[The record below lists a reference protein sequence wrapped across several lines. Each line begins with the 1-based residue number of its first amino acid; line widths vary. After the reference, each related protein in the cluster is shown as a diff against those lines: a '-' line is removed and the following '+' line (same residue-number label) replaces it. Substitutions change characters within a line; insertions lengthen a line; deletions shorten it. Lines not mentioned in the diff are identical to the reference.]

1 MSEDQPGHSRA
12 DVERFS
18 DAEKPINAAVDA
30 DVVDFD
36 GPDDPDKAMNWPPG
50 KKAATLGMVTV
61 MTLLS
66 PIGSTISAAA
76 AKDIMLHFN
85 STSNTLSAFVTTVYL
100 LGWVCGPIVIAP
112 LSELYGRAV
121 LYKVCIVLFLLFNVA
136 CAVANSLASLIVFR
150 LLAGIASSCPV
161 TLGTGSIADMI
172 PPERRAGVMGAYVIG
187 AVLGPTIGPI
197 AGGYL
202 TPALGWRWAFW
213 LMAILVAPPCLVVV
227 LFMRESY
234 PSVLLQRKK
243 IRLRRETGNPRLRS
257 ALDTGRTAREL
268 FRCTIFRPF
277 KMLMMPIVF
286 LLSLYTATVYSYLY
300 LCFTTFPQVFSLQY
314 GFGSGPS
321 GLATLGLG
329 VGSILGVLFCG
340 GVSDKL
346 SAYLAKRN
354 GGEVKPEYRL
364 PSIIIGGVFV
374 PIGLFWY
381 AWTAEKR
388 LHWILPIIGTGFL
401 GAGMIITY
409 MAATLYL
416 VDAYTVYAASV
427 TASNTVFRCLCATFL
442 PLAGP
447 ALYERLGVGWGTS
460 LLGFVAVA
468 FIPLPCFFYMYGERI
483 RESKHSQSQLSAI

>member
-1 MSEDQPGHSRA
+1 MPKDHPEHRGA
-12 DVERFS
+12 DIERFS
-18 DAEKPINAAVDA
+18 YAEEPINAAVDA
-30 DVVDFD
+30 DMVDFD
-36 GPDDPDKAMNWPPG
+36 GPDDPENAMNWPPG
-50 KKAATLGMVTV
+50 KKAVTLGMVTI

-161 TLGTGSIADMI
+161 TLGTGSIADMM
-172 PPERRAGVMGAYVIG
+172 PAEKRAGVMGAYVIG
-187 AVLGPTIGPI
+187 VVLGPTIGPI

-213 LMAILVAPPCLVVV
+213 LMAIIAAPLCPVVV
-227 LFMRESY
+227 IFMQESY
-234 PSVLLQRKK
+234 PFVLLQRKT
-243 IRLRRETGNPRLRS
+243 IRLRKETGNARLRS
-257 ALDTGRTAREL
+257 ALDNGRTTHEL
-268 FRCTIFRPF
+268 FRATIFRPF
-277 KMLMMPIVF
+277 KMLLMPIVF

-300 LCFTTFPQVFSLQY
+300 LCFTTFPQVFGVQY

-340 GVSDKL
+340 GVSNKL
-346 SAYLAKRN
+346 SAYLTKKT
-354 GGEVKPEYRL
+354 GGEAKPEYRL
-364 PSIIIGGVFV
+364 PSIIIGGVCV

-381 AWTAEKR
+381 GWTADNKV
-388 LHWILPIIGTGFL
+388 HWILPIIGTGFL

-409 MAATLYL
+409 MATTLYL
-416 VDAYTVYAASV
+416 VDAYTAYAASV
-427 TASNTVFRCLCATFL
+427 TASSTVFRCLCATFL

-483 RESKHSQSQLSAI
+483 RKSKQSQAQLLAI